1 MKRFFTILLA
11 LVLLGSA
18 FSVANAAT
26 AEEKR
31 QSVRKAANTTLE
43 KLYQLQP
50 AAKAAVE
57 SNAGYAVFNN
67 FGAKILV
74 AGGGKGKGLA
84 VNNRNKAEVFMGMAE
99 VQVGIGFG
107 VKEFSVVFV
116 FETEDALNTFVNNG
130 WEFGGQATVAATDD
144 VSGGALAGAASISPG
159 VWMYQ
164 ITKKGLALE
173 ATVKGTRYYKD
184 GELN

>member
-1 MKRFFTILLA
+1 MKRLFTLLLT
-11 LVLLGSA
+11 LVLVASA
-18 FSVANAAT
+18 FSVASAAT

-31 QSVRKAANTTLE
+31 QSVRKAANDTLD

-57 SNAGYAVFNN
+57 GNAGYAVFNN

-84 VNNRNKAEVFMGMAE
+84 INNKTKAEVFMGMAE
-99 VQVGIGFG
+99 VQVGLGFG
-107 VKEFSVVFV
+107 IKEFSVVFV
-116 FETEDALNTFVNNG
+116 FETEDAFNTFVNTG
-130 WEFGGQATVAATDD
+130 WEFGGQATAAATDE

-173 ATVKGTRYYKD
+173 VTVKGTRYYKD
-184 GELN
+184 GDLN